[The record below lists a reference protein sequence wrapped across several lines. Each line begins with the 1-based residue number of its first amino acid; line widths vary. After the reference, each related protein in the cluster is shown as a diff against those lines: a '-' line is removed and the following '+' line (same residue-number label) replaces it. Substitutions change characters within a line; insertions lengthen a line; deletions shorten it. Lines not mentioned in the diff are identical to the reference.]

1 MSLYQTHL
9 LLYNCYH
16 TITYGRLAH
25 SDNTGMQMM
34 QVASEMKL
42 KLPLNFLVMHITQT
56 AAVYGVCRVPIIG

>member
-25 SDNTGMQMM
+25 SDNMQMM
-34 QVASEMKL
+34 QVASKMKL
-42 KLPLNFLVMHITQT
+42 KLPLNFLVMRITQSVVSIHG
-56 AAVYGVCRVPIIG
+56 VYRVPIIG